1 MRMTKLVPIS
11 LILSAATLTVAGP
24 AEAIVRARGVHRAA
38 ALAGRR
44 GGGHSQ
50 GSGDNLPDGNG
61 PAKDR
66 HADWD

>member
-38 ALAGRR
+38 ALAGEARR
-44 GGGHSQ
+44 WSPTG
-50 GSGDNLPDGNG
+50 L
-61 PAKDR
+61 R
-66 HADWD
+66 